1 MFCKNFLLF
10 FSIFICCFVLQT
22 KGQIGTLNRLTKGGF
37 AGSGGGATDSLKR
50 RDKNDDSITIYYKL
64 YNLNE
69 IKKMD
74 SSIHDFFTQFP
85 VPFTAYHLGNLGNAS
100 KSYLFSPL
108 QKIGFDEGFH
118 AYDIY
123 DYTLSKT
130 PFYQTTKPYTEL
142 GYLLGGKGEQLIE
155 IKHTQNKTQRFN
167 YSLAYRFSNAPG
179 NVKNQQANLN
189 NMRLTAH
196 YQSKRK
202 RYESFWV
209 MLTNKSASSENGG
222 LVNANLLDSLSLNNP
237 YELETR
243 LGISGASFR
252 NPFNTYIATGN
263 TYQNS
268 TYVWKQSYD
277 LGQKDSIV
285 KDTITT
291 YLFYP
296 RIRFQNEL
304 KFQKSQFLFADANP
318 DPLRYLNYFNLDYK
332 NGVEVRIRDQWNVL
346 TNDFSIIS
354 YPQKTNSN
362 QFLQLGIAYMQMNGQ
377 FLVRDAWSGYNIYSH
392 ATYKNKTKNQQ
403 WDMTAEG
410 KLFMNG
416 FNAGDYQAQVS
427 LIKLVNKKGNFLS
440 LSFQNTNRT
449 PSFNTIGITDFSI
462 KGISNLLKENILD
475 AGIVFGANKGL
486 FKTSFNYQ
494 LINNYTYFASK
505 FTPVIHDQPIS
516 YIKGSLEYKTRIVN
530 HLNWY
535 NDFMFQFTNP
545 NAPIHL
551 PALLTR
557 QRIAF
562 EGLFF
567 KNLDLSTGLELI
579 YHSNY
584 QPDHYMPFTGQ
595 FYLQNNYTTANRPT
609 ANLFLH
615 FLIKRLKGYI
625 RLENMN
631 TLVPTS
637 AALGNRYNFSA
648 QHYPGT
654 GLWFRVGIWW
664 NFIN

>member
-1 MFCKNFLLF
+1 MFCKKFLLF
-10 FSIFICCFVLQT
+10 FSLTCCCFALQT
-22 KGQIGTLNRLTKGGF
+22 SGQVGALNRLGKGGF
-37 AGSGGGATDSLKR
+37 GGSGGAASDSLKR

-64 YNLNE
+64 FNLNE
-69 IKKMD
+69 IKKLD

-85 VPFTAYHLGNLGNAS
+85 VPYTAYHLGNLGNAS
-100 KSYLFSPL
+100 KSYLFNPL

-118 AYDIY
+118 AFDIY

-155 IKHTQNKTQRFN
+155 INHTQNKTQRLN
-167 YSLAYRFSNAPG
+167 YALAYRFSNAPG

-209 MLTNKSASSENGG
+209 VLTNKTASSENGG

-243 LGISGASFR
+243 LGVSGASFR

-268 TYVWKQSYD
+268 TYLWKQSYD
-277 LGQKDSIV
+277 LGQKDSVV

-291 YLFYP
+291 FFFYP
-296 RIRFQNEL
+296 RIRFQNEI
-304 KFQKSQFLFADANP
+304 KYQKSQFLFADANP
-318 DPLRYLNYFNLDYK
+318 DPVRYLNYFGLDYK
-332 NGVEVRIRDQWNVL
+332 NGAVLRIKDQWNVI

-362 QFLQLGIAYMQMNGQ
+362 QFLQLGIAYMQLNAQ

-403 WDMTAEG
+403 WDLTAEG
-410 KLFMNG
+410 KLFLNG
-416 FNAGDYQAQVS
+416 FNAGDYQAQIS
-427 LIKLVNKKGNFLS
+427 LIKLVSKKGNYLN

-449 PSFNTIGITDFSI
+449 PSFNTIGITDFPM
-462 KGISNLLKENILD
+462 KGISKIVKENILD
-475 AGIVFGANKGL
+475 AGIAFGANKGQ
-486 FKTSFNYQ
+486 FKTAFNYQ
-494 LINNYTYFASK
+494 LINNYTYFSSK
-505 FTPVIHDQPIS
+505 FIPVIHEQAIS
-516 YIKGSLEYKTRIVN
+516 YLKGSVQYKTNISN
-530 HLNWY
+530 HLIWY
-535 NDFMFQFTNP
+535 NDLVIQLTDP

-551 PALLTR
+551 PTVLTR

-584 QPDHYMPFTGQ
+584 QPDNYMPFTGQ
-595 FYLQNNYTTANRPT
+595 FYLQNNYTTSNRPT

-631 TLVPTS
+631 TLLPTS
-637 AALGNRYNFSA
+637 TSLGNRYNFST